1 MTATVLPR
9 RSIVRARWLI
19 PTAGTALDGGWL
31 RLVDGTVVE
40 IGRGPAPRSA
50 TDLGDAVVIPGLVN
64 AHTHLEFSALERPLA
79 GDGGLPGWIARLV
92 ALRRVAADDPLAR
105 EQAIRA
111 GLAESLAA
119 GVTALGEIATAP
131 HSGPD
136 SELPAGASSALPPA
150 APRMRVYRE
159 LLGLGPAAL
168 PRARAILA
176 AEKPHRDPRWLP
188 GISPHAP
195 YSVAGPLA
203 HHLLARARRLRLPVA
218 THLAES
224 ADDARLIASGDG
236 PFRALLDGLGAWPV
250 PAPDLLP
257 AAEWLTLLARAPR
270 GLVIHATFLAEAGP
284 DALDR
289 LARHRDR
296 LAVAICP
303 RTARLLSG
311 RLPPLAR
318 LGATGVR
325 IALGTDGRG
334 SAPDLDPRGECRA
347 LVDAGLA
354 SPAEALAM
362 ATHHAAWGLGMERS
376 SGRLAIGHPADL
388 AVIATGPTGD
398 PHAALLDTSARV
410 VATVIGGRIAHGT
423 LAD

>member
-1 MTATVLPR
+1 MTASVLPR
-9 RSIVRARWLI
+9 RGVVRARWLI
-19 PTAGTALDGGWL
+19 PNAGAVLDGGWL
-31 RLVDGTVVE
+31 RVVDGTVAE
-40 IGRGPAPRSA
+40 IGRGPPPQPA

-64 AHTHLEFSALERPLA
+64 AHTHLEFSALERPLP
-79 GDGGLPGWIARLV
+79 GDDGLPGWIARLI
-92 ALRRVAADDPLAR
+92 ALRRGVADDPLAS

-119 GVTALGEIATAP
+119 GVTALGEIAT
-131 HSGPD
+131 GPPVA
-136 SELPAGASSALPPA
+136 LPAG

-176 AEKPHRDPRWLP
+176 AEPRPGNPRWLP

-224 ADDARLIASGDG
+224 ADEARLIAGGDG
-236 PFRALLDGLGAWPV
+236 PFRDLLDGLGAWPV

-270 GLVIHATFLAEAGP
+270 GLVVHATFLAEAGP

-296 LAVAICP
+296 LAVAVCP

-318 LGATGVR
+318 LRATGVR

-334 SAPDLDPRGECRA
+334 SAPDLDPRAECRA
-347 LVDAGLA
+347 LVDGGLA

-362 ATHHAAWGLGMERS
+362 ATRSAAWGLGLERS
-376 SGRLAIGHPADL
+376 SGRLAIGRPADL
-388 AVIATGPTGD
+388 AVIATGPTAD

-410 VATVIGGRIAHGT
+410 TATVIGGRIAHGT